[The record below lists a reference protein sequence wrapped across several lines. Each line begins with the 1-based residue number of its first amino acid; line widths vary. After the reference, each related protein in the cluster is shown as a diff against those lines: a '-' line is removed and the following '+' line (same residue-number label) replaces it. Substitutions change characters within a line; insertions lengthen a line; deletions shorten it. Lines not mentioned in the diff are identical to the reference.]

1 MRIKDLDK
9 VKKAISDF
17 KQCYEYLEF
26 DNHDVNEFN
35 IELPNTQ
42 KESQIYSILFD
53 NLVVPLI
60 QDYRLRGFKE
70 EEIIFNFF
78 CIHNDDFY
86 IHFYKPE
93 DEIKVNICGNKV
105 VLDVIKL

>member
-1 MRIKDLDK
+1 MRIKNIEK
-9 VKKAISDF
+9 VKKAINDF

-42 KESQIYSILFD
+42 KENQIYSILFD

-78 CIHNDDFY
+78 CINDNDFY
-86 IHFYKPE
+86 IHFYSPE
-93 DEIKVNICGNKV
+93 EEMKVSVYENSIII
-105 VLDVIKL
+105 DVIEL